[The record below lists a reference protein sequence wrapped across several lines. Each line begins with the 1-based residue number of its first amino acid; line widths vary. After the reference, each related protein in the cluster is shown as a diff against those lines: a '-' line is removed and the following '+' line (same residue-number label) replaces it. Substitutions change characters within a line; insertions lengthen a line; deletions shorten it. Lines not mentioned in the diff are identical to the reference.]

1 MIMVVLRTIDFN
13 IQMKKLSIFISTLL
27 LVGWGAFAAS
37 DVTLTVTGR
46 INEGTCTLDLN
57 NSSITLADIDSSNT
71 YLNSQTPTKSQEVVL
86 NITNCSPGAAS
97 HKPALLFSGNINNQM
112 WRDTNIGGGGNDA
125 GNAYGIL
132 INEKLTS
139 SLVCE
144 ATNGKSILAGHC
156 DLGAEGELLTNKT
169 IKLDVGYGKSDSIG
183 VNTGSVKSSIQI
195 SFVYH

>member
-1 MIMVVLRTIDFN
+1 MIMVVLRTIGFN

-27 LVGWGAFAAS
+27 LVGRGAFAAS

-112 WRDTNIGGGGNDA
+112 WRDTNIGGGG
-125 GNAYGIL
+125 
-132 INEKLTS
+132 
-139 SLVCE
+139 
-144 ATNGKSILAGHC
+144 
-156 DLGAEGELLTNKT
+156 
-169 IKLDVGYGKSDSIG
+169 
-183 VNTGSVKSSIQI
+183 Q
-195 SFVYH
+195 

>member
-1 MIMVVLRTIDFN
+1 
-13 IQMKKLSIFISTLL
+13 MKKLSIFISALL
-27 LVGWGAFAAS
+27 LVGRGAFAAS

-57 NSSITLADIDSSNT
+57 NGSITLADIDSSNT
-71 YLNSQTPTKSQEVVL
+71 NLNSQTPTKSQEVVL

-112 WRDTNIGGGGNDA
+112 WRAANIGGGNDA

-169 IKLDVGYGKSDSIG
+169 IKLDVGYGKSGSVG